1 MSGMGQLE
9 AYDRALLEFDDRVH
23 HVGTRQWDEGTPCT
37 KWSVRDLVNHLTSEH
52 MWAPWLLRGATLDE
66 VGDRYSGDLLGDH
79 PVRAWER
86 AAAGSR
92 EAFHTPGA
100 LEGRVHV
107 TGGRTEASEYGWQMI
122 TDLTVHAWDLARGIG
137 DDDTLDES
145 LVKQVYAHIAPHVD
159 SWQGMGIFAEP
170 VDVPADARL
179 QDRLVGLL
187 GRQP

>member
-1 MSGMGQLE
+1 MAQAE
-9 AYDRALLEFDDRVH
+9 AYDRALREFDDRVH
-23 HVGTRQWDEGTPCT
+23 HVGHSQWNADTPCAE
-37 KWSVRDLVNHLTSEH
+37 WSVRDLVNHLTSEH
-52 MWAPWLLRGATLDE
+52 MWAPWLLRGATLAE
-66 VGDRYSGDLLGDH
+66 VGDRYDGDLLGDH

-100 LEGRVHV
+100 FEGTVHV
-107 TGGRTEASEYGWQMI
+107 TGGRSPASEYGWQII

-145 LVKQVYAHIAPHVD
+145 LAKAVYDHIAPQARN
-159 SWQGMGIFAEP
+159 WQGSGMFAPP
-170 VDVPADARL
+170 VDVPDDSRV

-187 GRQP
+187 GREP